1 MEKQPDGLEQPKFV
15 PESAES
21 FEVDFLNSRGIEISN
36 AMSRI
41 GGFVFRD
48 SGPES
53 EGKVYFKG
61 ERGDGTKITIT
72 IEKGKDYKSPAEIAE
87 EEKETETAN

>member
-1 MEKQPDGLEQPKFV
+1 MEKQPSSPEELKFV
-15 PESAES
+15 PKSAES
-21 FEVDFLNSRGIEISN
+21 FEVDFLNERGIEISN

-41 GGFVFRD
+41 GDFVFRG
-48 SGPES
+48 SGSES